1 MTPDKPDQSADITE
15 KVLTAF
21 DAVNGGVH
29 PGFRPAHA
37 KGILLAGVFTPSPDA
52 SSLTRAPHLQRSSTP
67 VMVRFSD
74 FAGIPSIP
82 DNDPN
87 ASPRGMAIRFQLG
100 DEVATD
106 IVAHS
111 VDGFPA
117 RTVEELR
124 EFLEAVATSGPDAPK
139 PTPIEVFLG
148 SHPAALHFVQA
159 PKPVPTSFARQ
170 SYFGVNAFKF
180 TNRTGQTH
188 FGRYRIRPEG
198 GTEYLD
204 AATIAAKPANFLM
217 DEISERLAKGPA
229 KLNLA
234 VQLAATG
241 DVVDDSTV
249 HWPEE
254 RPHVEFGTL
263 ELTGVV
269 PNNEAAQRDLIFDP
283 IPRIDGI
290 YSSGDPLIA
299 PRSTIYLASGR
310 RRRES

>member
-1 MTPDKPDQSADITE
+1 MTLEKPDQSVDFTQ

-21 DAVNGGVH
+21 DVVNGGVH

-52 SSLTRAPHLQRSSTP
+52 SALTRAPHLQRPSTP
-67 VMVRFSD
+67 VWVRFSD
-74 FAGIPSIP
+74 FTGIPSIP

-87 ASPRGMAIRFQLG
+87 ASPRGIAIRFQLG
-100 DEVATD
+100 DDLSTD

-111 VDGFPA
+111 VDGFPT
-117 RTVEELR
+117 RTVEEFL
-124 EFLEAVATSGPDAPK
+124 EFLHAAGTSGPDAPK

-148 SHPAALHFVQA
+148 SHPAALQFVQV

-180 TNRTGQTH
+180 TNQSGQTH
-188 FGRYRIRPEG
+188 FGRYRIRPEE
-198 GTEYLD
+198 GTEYLN
-204 AATIAAKPANFLM
+204 AAAAAAKPANFLM
-217 DEISERLAKGPA
+217 DEITERLAKGPA
-229 KLNLA
+229 RLSIV

-241 DVVDDSTV
+241 DVVDDATV
-249 HWPEE
+249 HWPED

-269 PNNEAAQRDLIFDP
+269 PENETAQRALIFDP
-283 IPRIDGI
+283 IPRVDGI
-290 YSSGDPLIA
+290 DPSGDPLIA